1 MDNKNKQEES
11 LLETI
16 LENIP
21 NMIFVKEATDLRFI
35 KFNKAGEEL
44 LGYSRD
50 DLIGKNDFDFFP
62 GPEAEFFTSKDRLVL
77 EQGKLLDIPEET
89 IQTAKGQRI
98 LHTKK
103 IPIYDSEGNPQY
115 LLGISEDITE
125 RKEAEENRLK
135 MYEEQVARKEAEKSI
150 QARDE
155 FISVASHEL
164 KAPVSSFLLMVQLF
178 EKKMEGLDSEAA
190 LREKTKQFIQKVEHQ
205 AQRLNQLVEDMLDIS
220 RIRTGRFKMQ
230 WEECNLHLLIS
241 DIIERMKDQFTIA
254 GYDVPVLEGPKTVVG
269 KWDKLRLEQ
278 MIMNLFTNA
287 IRYGKKSKI
296 RVKIEARG
304 SHVIIS
310 VHDRGIGIAKKD
322 IDKIFERFERAVDVG
337 ETVGM
342 GLGLYITKNIV
353 EAHRGKIWVES
364 AQDRGT
370 VFFVELP
377 IQNQIN
383 QPQ

>member
-1 MDNKNKQEES
+1 MDNKNYQEES

-21 NMIFVKEATDLRFI
+21 NMIFVKEAKDLRFI
-35 KFNKAGEEL
+35 RFNKAGEEL

-62 GPEAEFFTSKDRLVL
+62 KSEAEFFTSKDRLVL
-77 EQGKLLDIPEET
+77 EQGKLLDIPEES
-89 IQTAKGQRI
+89 IQTAKGPRI

-103 IPIYDSEGNPQY
+103 IPIYDSEGTPQY

-125 RKEAEENRLK
+125 RKEADENRLK

-150 QARDE
+150 QVRDE

-178 EKKMEGLDSEAA
+178 EKKMNAQESEAA
-190 LREKTKQFIQKVEHQ
+190 FREKTRQFIQKVEHQ

-220 RIRTGRFKMQ
+220 RIRTGRFKMK

-241 DIIERMKDQFTIA
+241 DTIERMKDQFTIA
-254 GYDVPVLEGPKTVVG
+254 GYELPILEGPKTVVG
-269 KWDKLRLEQ
+269 KWDKMRLEQ
-278 MIMNLFTNA
+278 MVMNLLTNA

-296 RVKIEARG
+296 RVKIEARE
-304 SHVIIS
+304 SSVIIS
-310 VHDRGIGIAKKD
+310 VHDKGIGIAKKD

-353 EAHRGKIWVES
+353 EAHQGKIWVES
-364 AQDRGT
+364 SQDRGT
-370 VFFVELP
+370 DFLVELP
-377 IQNQIN
+377 LQNQIN
-383 QPQ
+383 QP